1 MKTLRYRIELLEPTL
16 VTALEGDPNSAV
28 AFSYLPGSVLRGAL
42 IGGYLRQQSK
52 RELDA
57 AAPDARRLF
66 FSGDTRYLN
75 GYPLDRQE
83 QRCVPTPL
91 SWRHEK
97 EEAARQTAKSPAPV
111 HDHAVEPPE
120 DSPVQWQSVGAPF
133 WSPVADK
140 SKADL
145 RLVSPKRHLSVHTA
159 RTRRYGRA
167 MPQTAVQEG
176 DTPGAVFRYDALAPG
191 QWFEAVVL
199 CDHNSD
205 ADLLRPLICGDVNL
219 GGSRTGGYGRARL
232 SLVQESEEWQ
242 ELQTQDECPVEGEL
256 LVTLTSDAL
265 VRDEHGQY
273 TTAPRVVAQAISE
286 ALGLGTAM
294 ELDSERTFIGAR
306 EIGGFNRK
314 WGLPLPQALAV
325 RMGSVLSFRAQG
337 LAGDKLARLV
347 SRGIGERRAEGFGRL
362 AVNWQSGP
370 LLTVEGLPMKQRD
383 AGILPIEIEDQTSRD
398 LAQQMVCRLL
408 RKRLDSA
415 VAHEASVLA
424 RHVTRIHNSQLSR
437 LRSIL
442 HDALRQ
448 PAAQGRDRLRNYL
461 EDLEKRATPRKQFTG
476 DRIAGEGTVLKW
488 LRKRVEDTGNE
499 KDEGNIWKTLQARSA
514 MPDIGGVAP
523 ALTEELA
530 YEYNLRL
537 VDAVLAR
544 AAKQRREGR

>member
-1 MKTLRYRIELLEPTL
+1 LETPSPFLLWFLCGSSRPRI
-16 VTALEGDPNSAV
+16 
-28 AFSYLPGSVLRGAL
+28 
-42 IGGYLRQQSK
+42 
-52 RELDA
+52 
-57 AAPDARRLF
+57 
-66 FSGDTRYLN
+66 SG
-75 GYPLDRQE
+75 
-83 QRCVPTPL
+83 
-91 SWRHEK
+91 
-97 EEAARQTAKSPAPV
+97 
-111 HDHAVEPPE
+111 
-120 DSPVQWQSVGAPF
+120 
-133 WSPVADK
+133 
-140 SKADL
+140 
-145 RLVSPKRHLSVHTA
+145 
-159 RTRRYGRA
+159 
-167 MPQTAVQEG
+167 
-176 DTPGAVFRYDALAPG
+176 
-191 QWFEAVVL
+191 
-199 CDHNSD
+199 
-205 ADLLRPLICGDVNL
+205 
-219 GGSRTGGYGRARL
+219 
-232 SLVQESEEWQ
+232 
-242 ELQTQDECPVEGEL
+242 
-256 LVTLTSDAL
+256 
-265 VRDEHGQY
+265 
-273 TTAPRVVAQAISE
+273 
-286 ALGLGTAM
+286 
-294 ELDSERTFIGAR
+294 RTFIGAR